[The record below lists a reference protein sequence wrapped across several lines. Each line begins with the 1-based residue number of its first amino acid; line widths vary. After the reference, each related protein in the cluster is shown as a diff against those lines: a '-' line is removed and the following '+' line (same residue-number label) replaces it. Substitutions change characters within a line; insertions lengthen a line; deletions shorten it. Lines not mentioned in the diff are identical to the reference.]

1 MEAITVEV
9 AVSALSYVMCFE
21 MHELKKRR
29 LKYIHLRL
37 FRYLTTSLTF
47 SSLEYR
53 SCLFD
58 MQHTWC
64 AATQNN
70 KIIVCNTFSTNR
82 IISVQIQYFLYHLKE
97 YT

>member
-9 AVSALSYVMCFE
+9 AVSALSYVIMCFE

-29 LKYIHLRL
+29 LKYIYLRL
-37 FRYLTTSLTF
+37 FKYLTTSLTF

-58 MQHTWC
+58 MQHAWC

-70 KIIVCNTFSTNR
+70 KIIVYA
-82 IISVQIQYFLYHLKE
+82 ILSVQIQ
-97 YT
+97 